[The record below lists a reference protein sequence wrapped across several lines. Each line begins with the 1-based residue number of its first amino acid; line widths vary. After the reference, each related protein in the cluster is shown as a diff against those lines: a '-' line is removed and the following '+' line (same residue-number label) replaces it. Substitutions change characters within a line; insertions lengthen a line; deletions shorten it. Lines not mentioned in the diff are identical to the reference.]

1 MDGGRL
7 KTGKALIDEVDS
19 REVPAGQCSLWWLGQ
34 HGFIAKLGR
43 TVCYF
48 DPYLTPEASRQVAP
62 LLKAGEITNA
72 SLVFGSHDH
81 GDHIDREAWPGI
93 AAASPRAKFIVPQL
107 LREKIVREVGLPDD
121 RVLGADEGTE
131 IIERGIRVTA
141 IAAAHEFLDE
151 DPATALHPYLGYL
164 VEGNDFRLYHA
175 GDTCVYEGMQAKL
188 RRQPLDLAILP
199 INGRDARRL
208 AAHCIGNMT
217 FQEAADLAGA
227 IRPGMTIPAHF
238 GMFTFNSENPQSFAD
253 YLHVKYPHLDTC
265 IPRHG
270 ERIAVRKKG

>member
-1 MDGGRL
+1 M

-34 HGFIAKLGR
+34 QGFIAKLGR

-48 DPYLTPEASRQVAP
+48 DPYLTPDASRQVAP

-107 LREKIVREVGLPDD
+107 LREKIVREVRLPDD

-164 VEGNDFRLYHA
+164 VEGNEFRLYHA

-188 RRQPLDLAILP
+188 RAPALGPGDSADQRPRRPAAGGTLHRQHDFSRGGGPGLRAIW
-199 INGRDARRL
+199 
-208 AAHCIGNMT
+208 
-217 FQEAADLAGA
+217 
-227 IRPGMTIPAHF
+227 PGMTIPAHF